1 MAKCPMCGH
10 QWTYRQKLLGYALK
24 PRTRIKCPDCKEY
37 IEPATVS
44 IIFDYVAVIVLALLV
59 FIVIPFMHLPVAT
72 SVLFT
77 GVLIALYIF
86 LFIPLTV
93 KFKKYDY
100 NMKTPG

>member
-1 MAKCPMCGH
+1 MCGH

-37 IEPATVS
+37 IEPATIS

-77 GVLIALYIF
+77 GALIALYIF

>member
-44 IIFDYVAVIVLALLV
+44 IIFDYVAVIVLAALV
-59 FIVIPFMHLPVAT
+59 FLVVPFMHLPVNT
-72 SVLFT
+72 SVLIT
-77 GVLIALYIF
+77 GILITVYIF

-100 NMKTPG
+100 NVKTPE

>member
-37 IEPATVS
+37 IEPATIS

>member
-1 MAKCPMCGH
+1 M
-10 QWTYRQKLLGYALK
+10 LGYALK